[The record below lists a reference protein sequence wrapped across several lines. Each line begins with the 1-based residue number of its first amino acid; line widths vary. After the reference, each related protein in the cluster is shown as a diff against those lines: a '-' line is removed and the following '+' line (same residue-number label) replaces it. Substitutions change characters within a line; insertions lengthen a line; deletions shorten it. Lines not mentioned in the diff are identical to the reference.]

1 MNPTPTAFAAADERL
16 SRSAARS
23 TVFDQPTATLARLI
37 HFAAKS
43 LADDANTALK
53 AQGLNY
59 PSYAVMV
66 MLFGAPDFCLTPGEL
81 TAATNEK
88 PANIT
93 RLCDELARQN
103 LLERRSDPNDRRRIH
118 VTLTA
123 DGQARLTQALPAVMT
138 VTQRRVA
145 RLSLSDQQ
153 QLAHLLRQW
162 VDVPLGLT
170 DEVPGD
176 ASGEPPIKS

>member
-1 MNPTPTAFAAADERL
+1 MNPAPTAFAAADARL

-23 TVFDQPTATLARLI
+23 AVFDQPTATLARLI

-43 LADDANTALK
+43 LADEANTALK
-53 AQGLNY
+53 AHGLNY
-59 PSYAVMV
+59 PSYAVLV

-103 LLERRSDPNDRRRIH
+103 LLARRNDPNDRRR
-118 VTLTA
+118 VQVSLTA
-123 DGQARLTQALPAVMT
+123 EGQARLTQVLPAVIA
-138 VTQRRVA
+138 VTQQRFA
-145 RLSLSDQQ
+145 RLSAADRQHLER
-153 QLAHLLRQW
+153 LLRAW
-162 VDVPLGLT
+162 VDVPT
-170 DEVPGD
+170 DALND
-176 ASGEPPIKS
+176 APHPPPTSR

>member
-16 SRSAARS
+16 SRSAVRS
-23 TVFDQPTATLARLI
+23 AAFDQPTATLARLI

-59 PSYAVMV
+59 PSYAVLV
-66 MLFGAPDFCLTPGEL
+66 MLFGAPDFRLTPGEL
-81 TAATNEK
+81 AAATNEK

-103 LLERRSDPNDRRRIH
+103 LLERRSDPNDRRRIQ
-118 VTLTA
+118 VILTA
-123 DGQARLTQALPAVMT
+123 DGQSRLTQALPAVMAIAQ
-138 VTQRRVA
+138 QRFA
-145 RLSLSDQQ
+145 RLNAAEQQ
-153 QLAHLLRQW
+153 QLAQLLRQW
-162 VDVPLGLT
+162 VDI
-170 DEVPGD
+170 
-176 ASGEPPIKS
+176 PIATPQAETP